1 MDITYHGAIYKTGE
15 LRYGGSTQPF
25 QLGSGGLGEAFE
37 RGLEGMKAGG
47 RRELILPSRFIN
59 GSPAVDYVIELVS
72 VEPASGES

>member
-1 MDITYHGAIYKTGE
+1 
-15 LRYGGSTQPF
+15 
-25 QLGSGGLGEAFE
+25 
-37 RGLEGMKAGG
+37 MKAGG